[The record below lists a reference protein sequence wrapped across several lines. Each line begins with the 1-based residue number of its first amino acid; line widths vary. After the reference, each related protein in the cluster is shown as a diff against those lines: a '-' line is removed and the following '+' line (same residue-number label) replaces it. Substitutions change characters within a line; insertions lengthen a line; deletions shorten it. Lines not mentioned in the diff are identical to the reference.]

1 MDVELG
7 WLKDFLAVI
16 DAGGFSRAAEKRHV
30 TQPAL
35 SRHIRALEQWLGTS
49 LFERNTHTVVLTRAG
64 AAFRPIAEDILH
76 RVAAGRDRVLEEAHA
91 ATESLRFAVTN
102 ALSITFFPHWFRQV
116 QAEATS
122 SMNLQL
128 VSANMAA
135 CERMLIDGEAQFL
148 IAHHHVLAP
157 TRLQSSRFQSVL
169 IGKDLVVPVSAPD
182 EADARKP
189 RFALPGTLD
198 APLPHL
204 TYHPGSGIGRIV
216 AGSLAAKEQPASL
229 QPGFI
234 GPAVLLA
241 EMAQSSA
248 GVAWVIRSLVEA
260 GLEAGRLVLAGGP
273 EWNISVE
280 VRLFRPRARLTSA
293 AEAFWKHAS
302 SLSGRQT

>member
-35 SRHIRALEQWLGTS
+35 SRHIRALEYWLGTS

-64 AAFRPIAEDILH
+64 VAFRPIAEDILH
-76 RVAAGRDRVLEEAHA
+76 RVAAGRERVLEEAHA

-102 ALSITFFPHWFRQV
+102 ALSITFFPHWFRRV
-116 QAEATS
+116 QAEAVS

-128 VSANMAA
+128 VSANMAS

-157 TRLQSSRFQSVL
+157 TRLQSSRFQSIP
-169 IGKDLVVPVSAPD
+169 IGEDVVVPVSAPNEFD
-182 EADARKP
+182 PLKP
-189 RFALPGTLD
+189 RFALPGTTE

-216 AGSLAAKEQPASL
+216 AGSLTTFEQPTFL
-229 QPGFI
+229 QPSFI

-241 EMAQSSA
+241 EMAQSGA
-248 GVAWVIRSLVEA
+248 GVAWVIYSLVESDLA
-260 GLEAGRLVLAGGP
+260 AGRLVRAGGP
-273 EWNISVE
+273 EWAITVE
-280 VRLFRPRARLTSA
+280 VRLFRPRARLTGA
-293 AEAFWKHAS
+293 AEAFWKLAS
-302 SLSGRQT
+302 SLSG

>member
-64 AAFRPIAEDILH
+64 VAFRPIAEDILH

-128 VSANMAA
+128 VSANMAS

-169 IGKDLVVPVSAPD
+169 IGEDLVVPVSAPD
-182 EADARKP
+182 EADARRP
-189 RFALPGTLD
+189 RFALPGTLE

-216 AGSLAAKEQPASL
+216 AGSLAAKEQPAFL

-260 GLEAGRLVLAGGP
+260 DLEAGRLVLAGGP

-302 SLSGRQT
+302 SLSGRQM

>member
-1 MDVELG
+1 
-7 WLKDFLAVI
+7 
-16 DAGGFSRAAEKRHV
+16 
-30 TQPAL
+30 
-35 SRHIRALEQWLGTS
+35 
-49 LFERNTHTVVLTRAG
+49 
-64 AAFRPIAEDILH
+64 LH

-128 VSANMAA
+128 VSANMAS

-169 IGKDLVVPVSAPD
+169 IGEDLVVPVSAPD
-182 EADARKP
+182 EADARRP
-189 RFALPGTLD
+189 RFALPGTLE

-248 GVAWVIRSLVEA
+248 GLAWVIRSLVEA
-260 GLEAGRLVLAGGP
+260 DLEAGRLVLAGGP

>member
-35 SRHIRALEQWLGTS
+35 SRHIRALEQWLGAT

-64 AAFRPIAEDILH
+64 VAFRPIAEDILH
-76 RVAAGRDRVLEEAHA
+76 RVAAGRERVLEEAHA

-116 QAEATS
+116 QAEAAS

-128 VSANMAA
+128 VSANMAS
-135 CERMLIDGEAQFL
+135 CERMLIDGESQFL

-157 TRLQSSRFQSVL
+157 TRLQSSRFQSIS
-169 IGKDLVVPVSAPD
+169 IGEDTVIPVSAPD
-182 EADARKP
+182 ETDRLKP
-189 RFALPGTLD
+189 RFALPGTPE

-216 AGSLAAKEQPASL
+216 AGSLTSREQPAFL

-248 GVAWVIRSLVEA
+248 GVAWVIRSLVDLD
-260 GLEAGRLVLAGGP
+260 LEAGRLVQAGGP
-273 EWNISVE
+273 EWNITVE
-280 VRLFRPRARLTSA
+280 VRLFRPRARLTGA
-293 AEAFWKHAS
+293 AETFWKHAC
-302 SLSGRQT
+302 SLSGERK

>member
-1 MDVELG
+1 MEVELG

-16 DAGGFSRAAEKRHV
+16 DAGGFSRAAEKRNV

-35 SRHIRALEQWLGTS
+35 SRHIRALEHWLGTS

-76 RVAAGRDRVLEEAHA
+76 RVAAGRERVLEEAHA
-91 ATESLRFAVTN
+91 AIESLRFAVTN

-116 QAEATS
+116 QAEAAT

-128 VSANMAA
+128 ISANMAS

-157 TRLQSSRFQSVL
+157 TRLQASRFQSIS
-169 IGKDLVVPVSAPD
+169 IGEDIIVPVSAPD
-182 EADARKP
+182 EADALKP
-189 RFALPGTLD
+189 RFALPGTTET
-198 APLPHL
+198 PLPHL

-216 AGSLAAKEQPASL
+216 TGSLATKEQPAFL

-248 GVAWVIRSLVEA
+248 GIAWVIRSLVEPD
-260 GLEAGRLVLAGGP
+260 LEAGRLVRAGGP
-273 EWNISVE
+273 EWDISVE
-280 VRLFRPRARLTSA
+280 VRLFRPRARLTSS
-293 AEAFWKHAS
+293 AETFWKYAS
-302 SLSGRQT
+302 RLSR